1 MGWMK
6 DETGLEKRAAN
17 FVPLSPLSHLRRA
30 VQVFPNHEALV
41 YGSFRKT
48 YAEYHARVSQLA
60 SALAARGVAP
70 GDVVA
75 TVMPNVPA
83 QAEALFG
90 VPACGATI
98 VPSPPGFAVVSPISG
113 LKPLTVVYV
122 SMASNSASR
131 VSTSVMISSVRCSDA
146 ASGSCTAAMM

>member
-17 FVPLSPLSHLRRA
+17 YVPLTPLSHLNRA
-30 VQVFPNHEALV
+30 AQVFPEHEALV
-41 YGSFRKT
+41 YGTFRKT
-48 YAEYHARVSQLA
+48 YAEYHARVSRLA
-60 SALAARGVAP
+60 SALAARGVHP

-90 VPACGATI
+90 IPACGAVLNTI
-98 VPSPPGFAVVSPISG
+98 NTRLDIGTISYILDHGEAAVVLADTQFLG
-113 LKPLTVVYV
+113 
-122 SMASNSASR
+122 
-131 VSTSVMISSVRCSDA
+131 SVE
-146 ASGSCTAAMM
+146 